1 MKIPDLSVTDLV
13 KNIVGFLV
21 IAATLVLDVNG
32 FDVPARLEIAFWA
45 VIAAYG
51 FSAVKPTVTNA
62 LTKVYGKPQDA
73 KSDR

>member
-1 MKIPDLSVTDLV
+1 MKIPDLSPTELV

-21 IAATLVLDVNG
+21 IVATLVLDVNG
-32 FDVPARLEIAFWA
+32 LEVPARLEIAFWA

-51 FSAVKPTVTNA
+51 FSAVKPTISNA

-73 KSDR
+73 KSDK